1 MHEGR
6 DSARVPK
13 RKRTC
18 FRANAAAQQET
29 DLWSVNLS
37 LEYHHSLHTGSEPS
51 PPCQNQVN
59 NSKLLKFYPPLLAS
73 FPPLTCLHLM
83 FVSLGASLLTAQYF
97 LPPPPFKLR
106 MHGCAPPVR
115 GRPQK
120 KKKKKSICVL
130 ISEEPCF
137 FSPRR
142 LCFSTLLSRDS
153 FLME

>member
-1 MHEGR
+1 MHAGR

-13 RKRTC
+13 RERTC

-37 LEYHHSLHTGSEPS
+37 LEYHHSLRTGSEPS

-59 NSKLLKFYPPLLAS
+59 NSKLLKFYPPSRL
-73 FPPLTCLHLM
+73 PPSTCLHLM

-97 LPPPPFKLR
+97 LPLPFKLR

-115 GRPQK
+115 GRLQK
-120 KKKKKSICVL
+120 KQTKKKHLCSNFRRAM
-130 ISEEPCF
+130 F
-137 FSPRR
+137 FLSPPP
-142 LCFSTLLSRDS
+142 LFFHPPQL
-153 FLME
+153 